1 METDGKDC
9 RMKSILVVSNE
20 AETYPLIASA
30 YKSGFTV
37 ERTAGKDAA
46 LELLQKKRCDLIFI
60 DLDVLSNQDT
70 GENYKESLKP
80 FWQLDPSLGIIVMTR
95 QDNIRKAVSAVKAGA
110 DDYLTYPFDAEELKL
125 VADNLNKTRIMQ
137 SEIDYL
143 RDQFWQVDT
152 FELVRTDSENMR
164 EVFQQIRTVSPTKS
178 TVLLVGETGTG
189 KSVLAQLIH
198 RHSNRKDAQFISVH
212 CGAIPDTLVE
222 SEMFGHEK
230 GAFTGAVRR
239 KLGKFEF
246 ATGGTIFLDE
256 IGTITPATQIK
267 LLQVLQDGTYQRVGG
282 DETLKTDVRVI
293 AASNADLKKM
303 CDEGTF
309 RKDLYYRLNVFP
321 IEIPPL
327 RDRLED
333 IPLFVE
339 VFLNN
344 LNQFSS
350 KEIRGIHPL
359 VIEAFQN
366 YAWPGNIRELENLV
380 ERAYILEASTILTP
394 ESFPNELFETEV
406 TSVIIPSGKQLT
418 LAEARQQGVEGIE
431 RSYLKDVLARNR
443 GKINDSA
450 RDAGISCRQLNKLM
464 NRYGIR
470 KEEFKTA

>member
-1 METDGKDC
+1 
-9 RMKSILVVSNE
+9 MKSILVISNE
-20 AETYPLIASA
+20 EETYPLIAST

-37 ERTAGKDAA
+37 EKTANKTAA
-46 LELLQKKRCDLIFI
+46 LELLQTRRFDLIFI
-60 DLDVLSNQDT
+60 DLDVLNNQDSE
-70 GENYKESLKP
+70 ENYKASLEP
-80 FWQLDPSLGIIVMTR
+80 FWQLYPSIEIIVMTR
-95 QDNIRKAVSAVKAGA
+95 QDKIRNAVNAVKAGA
-110 DDYLTYPFDAEELKL
+110 GDYLTYPLDAEELKL
-125 VADNLNKTRIMQ
+125 ILENLNKTRIMQ
-137 SEIDYL
+137 SELNYL
-143 RDQFWQVDT
+143 RDQFWQVDSI
-152 FELVRTDSENMR
+152 ELLRTNSESMKK
-164 EVFQQIRTVSPTKS
+164 VLQQIRIVSPTKS
-178 TVLLVGETGTG
+178 TVLFAGETGTG

-198 RHSNRKDAQFISVH
+198 QHSNRKNAQFISVH

-256 IGTITPATQIK
+256 IGTITPAAQIK

-282 DETLKTDVRVI
+282 EETLKTDVRVI

-327 RDRLED
+327 RERLED
-333 IPLFVE
+333 IPFFVE
-339 VFLNN
+339 SFLNN
-344 LNQFSS
+344 LNQFSL
-350 KEIRGIHPL
+350 KKIKGIHPAVL
-359 VIEAFQN
+359 EAFKK
-366 YAWPGNIRELENLV
+366 YTWPGNIRELENLV
-380 ERAYILEASTILTP
+380 ERAYILEASSLLTP
-394 ESFPNELFETEV
+394 ESFPKELFETDA
-406 TSVIIPSGKQLT
+406 TSVFIPTGMQLT
-418 LAEARQQGVEGIE
+418 LAEVRQQGIEEIE
-431 RSYLKDVLARNR
+431 RNFLKDVLDRNQ

-464 NRYGIR
+464 NKYGIR

>member
-1 METDGKDC
+1 
-9 RMKSILVVSNE
+9 MKSILVISNE
-20 AETYPLIASA
+20 EETYPLIAST

-37 ERTAGKDAA
+37 EKTANKTAA
-46 LELLQKKRCDLIFI
+46 LELLQKRRFDLIFI
-60 DLDVLSNQDT
+60 DLDVLNNQDSE
-70 GENYKESLKP
+70 ENYKASLEP
-80 FWQLDPSLGIIVMTR
+80 FWQLYPSIEIIVMTR
-95 QDNIRKAVSAVKAGA
+95 QDKIRNAVNAVKAGA
-110 DDYLTYPFDAEELKL
+110 GDYLTYPLDAEELKL
-125 VADNLNKTRIMQ
+125 ILENLNKTRIMQ
-137 SEIDYL
+137 SELNYL
-143 RDQFWQVDT
+143 RDQFWQVDSI
-152 FELVRTDSENMR
+152 ELLRTNSESMKK
-164 EVFQQIRTVSPTKS
+164 VLQQIRIVSPTKS
-178 TVLLVGETGTG
+178 TVLFAGETGTG

-198 RHSNRKDAQFISVH
+198 QHSNRKNAQFISVH

-256 IGTITPATQIK
+256 IGTITPAAQIK

-282 DETLKTDVRVI
+282 EETLKTDVRVI

-327 RDRLED
+327 RERLED
-333 IPLFVE
+333 IPFFVE
-339 VFLNN
+339 SFLNN
-344 LNQFSS
+344 LNQFSL
-350 KEIRGIHPL
+350 KKIKGIHPAVL
-359 VIEAFQN
+359 EAFKK
-366 YAWPGNIRELENLV
+366 YTWPGNIRELENLV
-380 ERAYILEASTILTP
+380 ERAYILEASSLLTP
-394 ESFPNELFETEV
+394 ESFPKELFETDA
-406 TSVIIPSGKQLT
+406 TSVFIPTGMQLT
-418 LAEARQQGVEGIE
+418 LAEVRQQGIEEIE
-431 RSYLKDVLARNR
+431 RNFLKDVLDRNQ

-464 NRYGIR
+464 NKYGIR

>member
-1 METDGKDC
+1 
-9 RMKSILVVSNE
+9 MKSILVVGSE
-20 AETYPLIASA
+20 ADTYPLIAST
-30 YKSGFTV
+30 YKPGFTV
-37 ERTAGKDAA
+37 ERTASKTAA
-46 LELLQKKRCDLIFI
+46 LELLRKKRYDLIFI
-60 DLDVLSNQDT
+60 DLDVLNNQDA
-70 GENYKESLKP
+70 GQSYKESLKP
-80 FWQLDPSLGIIVMTR
+80 FWQLYPSVEIIVMAR
-95 QDNIRKAVSAVKAGA
+95 QDKIRKAVDAVKAGA
-110 DDYLTYPFDAEELKL
+110 DDYLTYPLDAEELKL
-125 VADNLNKTRIMQ
+125 VSENLNKTRIMQ

-143 RDQFWQVDT
+143 RDHFWQVET
-152 FELVRTDSENMR
+152 FELVRTNSESMKK
-164 EVFQQIRTVSPTKS
+164 VFQQIRTVSPTRS

-198 RHSNRKDAQFISVH
+198 KHSNRKDAQFISVH

-282 DETLKTDVRVI
+282 DETLNTDVRVI
-293 AASNADLKKM
+293 AASNADLKSM

-321 IEIPPL
+321 VEIPPL
-327 RDRLED
+327 RERLDD

-339 VFLNN
+339 TFLTN
-344 LNQFSS
+344 LNQFSL
-350 KEIRGIHPL
+350 KEIKGIHPL
-359 VIEAFQN
+359 VIEAFRK

-380 ERAYILEASTILTP
+380 ERAYILEASSVLTP
-394 ESFPNELFETEV
+394 ESFPGELFETEV
-406 TSVIIPSGKQLT
+406 TSVVIPTGRHLT

-431 RSYLKDVLARNR
+431 RKYLKDVLARNR

-470 KEEFKTA
+470 KEEYKL

>member
-1 METDGKDC
+1 
-9 RMKSILVVSNE
+9 MKSILVVSNKEE
-20 AETYPLIASA
+20 AYRLIAST

-37 ERTAGKDAA
+37 EKTTNRVEA
-46 LELLQKKRCDLIFI
+46 LELFQRRRFDLIFI
-60 DLDVLSNQDT
+60 DLDVLNNQDSE
-70 GENYKESLKP
+70 ENDKESLKP
-80 FWQLDPSLGIIVMTR
+80 FWQLYPSAEIIVMTR
-95 QDNIRKAVSAVKAGA
+95 PDNIRKAVSAVKAGA
-110 DDYLTYPFDAEELKL
+110 DDYLTYPLDAEELKL
-125 VADNLNKTRIMQ
+125 VSENLNKTRIMQ
-137 SEIDYL
+137 SELDYL

-152 FELVRTDSENMR
+152 FELLRTNSERMKK
-164 EVFQQIRTVSPTKS
+164 VFRQIRTVSPTKS

-198 RHSNRKDAQFISVH
+198 QHSNRKDAQFICVH
-212 CGAIPDTLVE
+212 CGAIPDTLIE

-256 IGTITPATQIK
+256 IGTITPAAQIK

-303 CDEGTF
+303 CDEGSF

-321 IEIPPL
+321 VAIPPL
-327 RDRLED
+327 RERLED

-339 VFLNN
+339 TFLNN
-344 LNQFSS
+344 LNQFSL
-350 KEIRGIHPL
+350 KEIKGIHPL
-359 VIEAFQN
+359 VLEAFKI
-366 YAWPGNIRELENLV
+366 YTWPGNIRELENLV
-380 ERAYILEASTILTP
+380 ERAYILEAASVLTP
-394 ESFPNELFETEV
+394 ESFPNELFETEATPV
-406 TSVIIPSGKQLT
+406 FMPTGKQPT
-418 LAEARQQGVEGIE
+418 LMEARQQGVGEIE
-431 RSYLKDVLARNR
+431 RNYLKDVLTRNR

-464 NRYGIR
+464 NKYGIR
-470 KEEFKTA
+470 KEEFKAA